1 MIIERKI
8 FDDDTVSNLQM
19 IDSNENDTRS
29 TQNLN
34 TYIEHCIF

>member
-34 TYIEHCIF
+34 IYIEHCIF